1 MTRRSTRAPLSAAL
15 LGAATIGVLAIGL
28 SGCAK
33 IERQETRSK
42 EQLMAASGFVI
53 RPADTPEKLA
63 KLQAM
68 KQNKLIQQSTSSG
81 QVQFLYADATVCRCL
96 YVGDQQAYQAYQS
109 LAVQQQI
116 AQADREAALD
126 ASMDAPWAYDGW
138 WGPVGPY

>member
-1 MTRRSTRAPLSAAL
+1 
-15 LGAATIGVLAIGL
+15 
-28 SGCAK
+28 
-33 IERQETRSK
+33 
-42 EQLMAASGFVI
+42 MAASGFVI

-63 KLQAM
+63 SLQAM
-68 KQNKLIQQSTSSG
+68 KQNKLVQRPTSSG
-81 QVQFLYADATVCRCL
+81 QAQFLYADATVCRCL

-126 ASMDAPWAYDGW
+126 NSLASPWAYDGW